1 MKTDEALAT
10 GERIISM
17 LKEHNYSAEQGVG
30 GMVGAITK
38 TCLAQENP
46 IGELNSIKE
55 SLDQCF
61 QRAKELSNPNNG
73 PFGFK
78 FFDE

>member
-1 MKTDEALAT
+1 MKTDEALAV
-10 GERIISM
+10 GERIVSM

-38 TCLAQENP
+38 TCLTQKDPVGA
-46 IGELNSIKE
+46 LNSIKE

-61 QRAKELSNPNNG
+61 QRAKELEKGHYLNL
-73 PFGFK
+73 K